1 MHLHTLR
8 LVRIVAEKRLADD
21 LVALLVASG
30 VRGYTYYDAA
40 GFGQHGHR
48 RGATDA
54 DANIIIESLV
64 TDTDAEAILTR
75 VHETFLPRSSLVAY
89 VLEAR
94 TLQREKF
101 L

>member
-48 RGATDA
+48 RGSSDT
-54 DANIIIESLV
+54 DANIIIETLV
-64 TDTDAEAILTR
+64 GDADADAILAR
-75 VHETFLPRSSLVAY
+75 VHELFLPRHSLVAY